1 MPSDWQQTTVH
12 DAKTGVTQAILRH
25 GSGLVV
31 TREMRVFPKFDA
43 VEYTLRFKNTATRS
57 LPAISMLRSIDLSFE
72 SVVNGNCVVSSG
84 GGLATGTLPPKTFAI
99 RKSCFSTA
107 TSSAGF
113 YVDLA
118 TEGGRSSN
126 KDLPFFFIDNPA
138 KREGAFI
145 AFGWS
150 GQWRATVAHDKFDD
164 RMVKKLTDAAAAI
177 DQEYF
182 LLDAGW
188 YEGTI
193 WFDSV
198 GNWERVSKLKL
209 PNGLKRRRI
218 LRDER
223 EESNDRRPGNR
234 AGIDVIQGV
243 DLRGSINGAQMG
255 R

>member
-1 MPSDWQQTTVH
+1 MRAVNRMMAATMVLVAPLALGAQIDLRNAWRDTSGQFARAAIAGAGFSFMYGDTMIGPEIPSDWQQTTVH

-57 LPAISMLRSIDLSFE
+57 LPAISTLRSIDLSFDK

-118 TEGGRSSN
+118 TEDGRSSN

-150 GQWRATVAHDKFDD
+150 GQWRATVAHYP
-164 RMVKKLTDAAAAI
+164 AA
-177 DQEYF
+177 
-182 LLDAGW
+182 
-188 YEGTI
+188 
-193 WFDSV
+193 
-198 GNWERVSKLKL
+198 R
-209 PNGLKRRRI
+209 
-218 LRDER
+218 
-223 EESNDRRPGNR
+223 
-234 AGIDVIQGV
+234 
-243 DLRGSINGAQMG
+243 
-255 R
+255 